1 MSNSVISSLTNL
13 LDRQA
18 INNIALRIGESE
30 ESVSR
35 ALGPTLAAILNEMA
49 TKTNDPGVLRYM
61 FDMVN
66 GAPASSLSTVT
77 IINLATSGAA
87 GSPLFDFGRR
97 LLPILFEGKQGPVA
111 EAIEQ
116 TSGLSSGGAAR
127 MISMAVPVV
136 LGFLSKH
143 VREEGLDLPGFT
155 ELLQHEVSAI
165 ESSTIAAR
173 SNALGA
179 AATAS
184 GDPMRAQQV
193 ARGFP
198 RWLLL
203 VIAGLAALAV
213 LIWFAERGSIV
224 ASGWRSGA
232 CNCRA
237 TTVATNFHILKELTV
252 RIGKS

>member
-97 LLPILFEGKQGPVA
+97 LLPILFEGKQGPVG

-136 LGFLSKH
+136 LGFLGKR
-143 VREEGLDLPGFT
+143 VREEGLACLASLNCCST
-155 ELLQHEVSAI
+155 SYLLSKAPRPPHEAMLWERHEPLAEIRCV
-165 ESSTIAAR
+165 R
-173 SNALGA
+173 SRSPL
-179 AATAS
+179 
-184 GDPMRAQQV
+184 V
-193 ARGFP
+193 FP
-198 RWLLL
+198 VGCCL
-203 VIAGLAALAV
+203 
-213 LIWFAERGSIV
+213 
-224 ASGWRSGA
+224 
-232 CNCRA
+232 
-237 TTVATNFHILKELTV
+237 
-252 RIGKS
+252 